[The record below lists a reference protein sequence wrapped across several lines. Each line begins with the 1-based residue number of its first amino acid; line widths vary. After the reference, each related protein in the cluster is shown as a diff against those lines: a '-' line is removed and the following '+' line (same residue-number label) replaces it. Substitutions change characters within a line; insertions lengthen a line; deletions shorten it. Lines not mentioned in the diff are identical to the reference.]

1 MGETLQYVGLKPF
14 QRKDNGEREE
24 KAVGNCGRL
33 KEVRIVIYY
42 LP

>member
-24 KAVGNCGRL
+24 KAVGSGRL